1 VGDPVPPRLYFAPKE
16 DVTQSVLL
24 LAGLGARV
32 DEPDVAALDVVVQAL
47 GGGGQSRLN
56 RHIRTERG
64 LAYTTGAEA
73 GEEYRRPGVFLAWSL
88 TRNDSALT
96 ALELVRGEVAGMLE
110 KPLGD
115 DEFRAAKE
123 SVENQFVFNF
133 EQRSAPLFRAAYYQV
148 QGYPADFL
156 STYQRALDAVTPAS
170 AFAAARRHIKTGG
183 LAVIVVGKEPAF
195 EHPLEREGLPVERV
209 DITIPPEPDH

>member
-1 VGDPVPPRLYFAPKE
+1 MIASPH
-16 DVTQSVLL
+16 
-24 LAGLGARV
+24 
-32 DEPDVAALDVVVQAL
+32 VVVQAL

-96 ALELVRGEVAGMLE
+96 ALGLLRGEVLGVLKE
-110 KPLGD
+110 PLGD
-115 DEFRAAKE
+115 DEFHAAKE

-133 EQRSAPLFRAAYYQV
+133 EQRSASLFRAAYYQV
-148 QGYPADFL
+148 QGYPIDFL
-156 STYQRALDAVTPAS
+156 TTYQRALGAVTPAT
-170 AFAAARRHIKTGG
+170 AFAAARRHIRPGE
-183 LAVIVVGKEPAF
+183 LAVIVVGKEKEF
-195 EHPLEREGLPVERV
+195 EHPLEREGLPLERV
-209 DITIPPEPDH
+209 DITITPEPEH